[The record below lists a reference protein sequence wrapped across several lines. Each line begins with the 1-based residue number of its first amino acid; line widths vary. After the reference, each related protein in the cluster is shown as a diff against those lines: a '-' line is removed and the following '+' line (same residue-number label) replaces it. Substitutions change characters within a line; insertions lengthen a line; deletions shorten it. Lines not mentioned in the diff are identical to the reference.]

1 MFKLINIC
9 LLLLT
14 VMSSGILSQEPKRK
28 TKAVVIP
35 NEIYLPT
42 IVAQPDCPLKIEKA
56 FVGKTLD
63 GTEEMFF
70 QARNTGSKPI
80 VFFQIDMIGTNG
92 GGQASIFPYERNQTS
107 VPPGAVAPPGL
118 KEDSVEFVPLTEDLK
133 RKLRL
138 TGGKMRVIALFMVLK
153 VQFQDGTTYDATP
166 LLNYLEEHLRMF
178 ESTYEKTRLPN

>member
-1 MFKLINIC
+1 MFRLIGTC

-14 VMSSGILSQEPKRK
+14 LVGSGILAQKPKRK

-35 NEIYLPT
+35 NEIYFPA

-80 VFFQIDMIGTNG
+80 VFFQIDMIGSNG
-92 GGQASIFPYERNQTS
+92 GGQSSIFPYDRTQTS
-107 VPPGAVAPPGL
+107 VPPRAVAPPGL

-133 RKLRL
+133 QKLRL
-138 TGGKMRVIALFMVLK
+138 TGKMRVIAFFMVLK
-153 VQFQDGTTYDATP
+153 VQFQDGSTYDATP
-166 LLNYLEEHLRMF
+166 LLDSLEQHLKMF
-178 ESTYEKTRLPN
+178 EDKYEKARLPN